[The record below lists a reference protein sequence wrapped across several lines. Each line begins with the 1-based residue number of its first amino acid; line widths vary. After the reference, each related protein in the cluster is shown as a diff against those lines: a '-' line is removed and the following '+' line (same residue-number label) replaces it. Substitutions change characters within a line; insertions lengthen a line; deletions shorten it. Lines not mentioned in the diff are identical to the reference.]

1 MVNINE
7 QEIKSL
13 TTTNNRRKQE
23 METRRDDISK
33 VDAQIQDL
41 KRQLR
46 VLEEHKSEMLTQL
59 RSLLNIITESD
70 SKLEQLQI
78 ENKLKRG

>member
-1 MVNINE
+1 MVDINE

-33 VDAQIQDL
+33 VDAQIKDL
-41 KRQLR
+41 KRQLMI
-46 VLEEHKSEMLTQL
+46 LEEHKSEMLTQL
-59 RSLLNIITESD
+59 RSLLSIITESD